1 MDTDPPP
8 ADPHAAPL
16 PILLLRVS
24 GLTLAIRQGAVAE
37 LLPLPRLDPVP
48 EAPPILRGAF
58 HLGGTLVFVLPIAAL
73 LGLAG
78 EAEGRPLYHHL
89 LLLPPRSGEV
99 RLALLA
105 DRVMAA
111 AEAEAQLM
119 PPGASFNDCVEGDL
133 RHQGA
138 VVPLLAVEKLLASRE
153 RLQLTAF
160 AERREARARAFGL
173 DEG

>member
-1 MDTDPPP
+1 MVSDPPP
-8 ADPHAAPL
+8 AHPQAGLL

-24 GLTLAIRQGAVAE
+24 GLTLAIRQEAVVE

-58 HLGGTLVFVLPIAAL
+58 HLGGALVFVLPIAAL

-89 LLLPPRSGEV
+89 LLLPPRPGEV
-99 RLALLA
+99 RLAFLA

-111 AEAEAQLM
+111 AEAEARLM
-119 PPGASFNDCVEGDL
+119 PPGASFNECVEADL

-138 VVPLLAVEKLLASRE
+138 VVPLLAVEKMLASRE
-153 RLQLTAF
+153 RLHLTAF
-160 AERREARARAFGL
+160 ADRCEARARAFGL
-173 DEG
+173 DGG